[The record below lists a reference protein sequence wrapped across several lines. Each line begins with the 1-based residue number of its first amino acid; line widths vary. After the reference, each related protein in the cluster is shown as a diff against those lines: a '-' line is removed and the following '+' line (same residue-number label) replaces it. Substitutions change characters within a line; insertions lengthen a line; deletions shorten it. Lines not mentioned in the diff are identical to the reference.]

1 MTHDAPALTLPEE
14 LILLAL
20 DPDRGRP
27 ACKAR
32 DLAYGT
38 AGAVLAELEI
48 QGRIREE
55 RGRIQV
61 VNPLD
66 PADPLLAVLL
76 RTLDPPAKGRRSGI
90 RARRWVG
97 EHDRYVQ
104 EKYLDALVERSV
116 LSRETRRFLGVFPY
130 HRHFPGVPD
139 LARGV
144 LDRFAAAEA
153 AGYPDH
159 RDRVL
164 AALVSA
170 IGLAGELTRLGRTGR
185 TVMKVMRRSEWTAE
199 AVRHN
204 VKQHESG
211 DGWSGDSGG
220 GDGGGCGGGGG
231 D

>member
-1 MTHDAPALTLPEE
+1 MTHDAPGLTLPEE

-27 ACKAR
+27 TCKAR

-38 AGAVLAELEI
+38 AGAVLAELEL

-55 RGRIQV
+55 RGRVQV

-66 PADPLLAVLL
+66 PADPLLAALL
-76 RTLDPPAKGRRSGI
+76 RTLAPPAKGRRPGV

-97 EHDRYVQ
+97 DNDRHVQ
-104 EKYLDALVERSV
+104 EKYLDSLVERAV

-130 HRHFPGVPD
+130 HRHFPGVAD
-139 LARGV
+139 LSRGV

-164 AALVSA
+164 ASLVSA

-185 TVMKVMRRSEWTAE
+185 TVMKVMRRSEWTAV
-199 AVRHN
+199 AVHYN
-204 VKQHESG
+204 VKQNESG
-211 DGWSGDSGG
+211 GGWSGDSGG
-220 GDGGGCGGGGG
+220 GDGG

>member
-20 DPDRGRP
+20 DPDRGKP
-27 ACKAR
+27 TCGAR

-38 AGAVLAELEI
+38 AGAALAELEL

-55 RGRIQV
+55 GGRIQV

-66 PADPLLAVLL
+66 PADPILAALL
-76 RTLDPPAKGRRSGI
+76 RTLDPPAKGRRRPGI

-97 EHDRYVQ
+97 EYDRYVL
-104 EKYLDALVERSV
+104 EKYLDSLVERSV
-116 LSRETRRFLGVFPY
+116 LSRTTHRVLGVLPY
-130 HRHFPGVPD
+130 HRHFPGEPD
-139 LARGV
+139 LSRGV

-153 AGYPDH
+153 AGYPTH

-164 AALVSA
+164 ASLAAA
-170 IGLAGELTRLGRTGR
+170 IGLAGDLTRLGRTGR
-185 TVMKVMRRSEWTAE
+185 TVMKVMRRSEWTAA
-199 AVRHN
+199 AVHYN
-204 VKQHESG
+204 VKQNESG
-211 DGWSGDSGG
+211 NGWSGYSGS
-220 GDGGGCGGGGG
+220 GDP

>member
-20 DPDRGRP
+20 DPDRGKP
-27 ACKAR
+27 ICNAR
-32 DLAYGT
+32 DLGYGT

-48 QGRIREE
+48 RGRIREE
-55 RGRIQV
+55 RGRVQV

-66 PADPLLAVLL
+66 PADPILATLL
-76 RTLDPPAKGRRSGI
+76 RTLDPPAKGRRRAGI

-97 EHDRYVQ
+97 EYDRYVQ
-104 EKYLDALVERSV
+104 EKYLDSLVDRAV
-116 LSRETRRFLGVFPY
+116 LSRKSHRVLGVLPY
-130 HRHFPGVPD
+130 HHHFPGVPD
-139 LARGV
+139 LSRSV

-164 AALVSA
+164 ASLVSA
-170 IGLAGELTRLGRTGR
+170 IGLAGDLTRLGRTGR
-185 TVMKVMRRSEWTAE
+185 TVMKVMRRSEWTAV

-204 VKQHESG
+204 VEQNETGNGWNGYSWSG
-211 DGWSGDSGG
+211 YNWSGDE
-220 GDGGGCGGGGG
+220 D
-231 D
+231 

>member
-1 MTHDAPALTLPEE
+1 MTHDAPALALPEE

-20 DPDRGRP
+20 DPARGKP
-27 ACKAR
+27 TCNAR
-32 DLAYGT
+32 NLAFGT

-55 RGRIQV
+55 GGRVHV

-66 PADPLLAVLL
+66 PADPLLAAML
-76 RTLDPPAKGRRSGI
+76 RTLDPPAKGRRRPGI

-97 EHDRYVQ
+97 DYDRYVQ
-104 EKYLDALVERSV
+104 EKYLDSLVERSV
-116 LSRETRRFLGVFPY
+116 LSRRTHRFLGVMPY

-139 LARGV
+139 LSRGV

-164 AALVSA
+164 ASLASA
-170 IGLAGELTRLGRTGR
+170 IGLAGDLTRLGRTGR
-185 TVMKVMRRSEWTAE
+185 TVMKVMRRSEWTAV
-199 AVRHN
+199 AVHYN
-204 VKQHESG
+204 VKQNETG
-211 DGWSGDSGG
+211 NGWSGYSGG
-220 GDGGGCGGGGG
+220 GDG

>member
-20 DPDRGRP
+20 DPDRGKP
-27 ACKAR
+27 TCGAR

-38 AGAVLAELEI
+38 AGAVLAELEL

-55 RGRIQV
+55 RGRVQV

-66 PADPLLAVLL
+66 PADPLLAALL
-76 RTLDPPAKGRRSGI
+76 RTLDPPAKGRRRSGI

-97 EHDRYVQ
+97 DYDRYVQ
-104 EKYLDALVERSV
+104 EKYLDSLVERSV

-139 LARGV
+139 LSRGV

-164 AALVSA
+164 ASLVSA

-185 TVMKVMRRSEWTAE
+185 TVMKVMRRSEWTAV
-199 AVRHN
+199 AVRYN
-204 VKQHESG
+204 VKQNESG
-211 DGWSGDSGG
+211 NGWSGESGGGG
-220 GDGGGCGGGGG
+220 GDGG